1 MITLSGQNH
10 YQDEMSFNRRG
21 EDLDFINSTNDDNNN
36 SSKAEFGQRNTQS
49 NKENIDAMISKFRI
63 EN

>member
-1 MITLSGQNH
+1 
-10 YQDEMSFNRRG
+10 MSFNRRG

-36 SSKAEFGQRNTQS
+36 SSKADFGQRNSQS